1 MDTSIN
7 QFTQLLFRHGAIQT
21 SPEHVAKL
29 NSQGVVPFTDNELES
44 TPDTAGYKVL
54 LTGYAN
60 FILEKEETSQ
70 QARSLRSLL
79 KSLRAMPRP
88 NQAKILKGSISTF
101 KLENNYYRA
110 DYRIANGQVVVYN
123 IQPVDKLQ
131 NQRDRQEQ
139 PALYKIRRN
148 EQGIWQVSG
157 RVDAVTTRYAAV
169 NGQSNNLAKAS
180 WLMGSHLE
188 YEFKSLQE
196 YTLFHNPSIGGAGD
210 TWESF
215 RDKIGITTPVTK
227 KFAQILAQAQ
237 ASGNETGW
245 IAHSQGGAIFAEG
258 VRYLL
263 NSQSS
268 WALNKLRLNGIRN
281 PEKGSLLDKQSIAFH
296 ANANNNFRSKPL
308 FARAGIKVLAI
319 RANDYDMVPNLIGM
333 NTLNPRKILGSLVY
347 SSHVFNGSVAQSP
360 HTLMQDQQ
368 AWNANMDNGPGKGR
382 NIIQKAFN
390 KTEKT
395 VSKFVKPRPNYL
407 P

>member
-7 QFTQLLFRHGAIQT
+7 QFTQLTFRHGAIQT
-21 SPEHVAKL
+21 SPEHVAML
-29 NSQGVVPFTDNELES
+29 NSQEVIPFADNELES
-44 TPDTAGYKVL
+44 KPSSAGYKVL

-70 QARSLRSLL
+70 QARDLRALL

-88 NQAKILKGSISTF
+88 NQAKVLKGSISTF

-131 NQRDRQEQ
+131 KQRDRQEQ
-139 PALYKIRRN
+139 AALYKIKRN

-157 RVDAVTTRYAAV
+157 RVETVNTRYAAV

-188 YEFKSLQE
+188 YEFKNLQE

-215 RDKIGITTPVTK
+215 RDKMGITTRVTK
-227 KFAQILAQAQ
+227 KFAQILAETQA
-237 ASGNETGW
+237 AGNETGW

-281 PEKGSLLDKQSIAFH
+281 PDKGELLNKQSVAFH
-296 ANANNNFRSKPL
+296 ANANNNLRSKPL
-308 FARAGIKVLAI
+308 FSRAGIKVLAI

-333 NTLNPRKILGSLVY
+333 NTLNPRKLLGSLVY

-360 HTLMQDQQ
+360 HTLMQDQRT
-368 AWNANMDNGPGKGR
+368 WDANMDNGPGKGR

-390 KTEKT
+390 KTAKT
-395 VSKFVKPRPNYL
+395 ASKLVKPRPNYL

>member
-21 SPEHVAKL
+21 SPEHVAAL
-29 NSQGVVPFTDNELES
+29 NSQGVVPFADKELES
-44 TPDTAGYKVL
+44 RPSAAGYQVL

-70 QARSLRSLL
+70 QARDLRALL
-79 KSLRAMPRP
+79 KSLQALPRP
-88 NQAKILKGSISTF
+88 NQSKVLKGSISTY

-110 DYRIANGQVVVYN
+110 DYRIGNGQVVVFN
-123 IQPVDKLQ
+123 IQPVDRLQ
-131 NQRDRQEQ
+131 KQRDREEQ
-139 PALYKIRRN
+139 AALYKVKRN
-148 EQGIWQVSG
+148 EQGIWQISS
-157 RVDAVTTRYAAV
+157 RVDSVTTRYAAV

-188 YEFKSLQE
+188 YEFKNLQE
-196 YTLFHNPSIGGAGD
+196 YTLFHNPSVGGAGD

-215 RDKIGITTPVTK
+215 RDKIGFTTGVTK
-227 KFAQILAQAQ
+227 KFAQILAATQA
-237 ASGNETGW
+237 AGNETGW

-263 NSQSS
+263 NGQSGT
-268 WALNKLRLNGIRN
+268 ALNKLRLNGIRH
-281 PEKGSLLDKQSIAFH
+281 PEKGELLNKQSVAFH

-308 FARAGIKVLAI
+308 FARAGINVLAI

-333 NTLNPRKILGSLVY
+333 NTLNPRKWIGSLVY
-347 SSHVFNGSVAQSP
+347 SNHVFNGSVTQSP
-360 HTLMQDQQ
+360 HTLMQDQKT
-368 AWNANMDNGPGKGR
+368 WNDNMESGPGKGR
-382 NIIQKAFN
+382 GIIQKAFH
-390 KTEKT
+390 KTEQVASKT
-395 VSKFVKPRPNYL
+395 VKPRPNYL

>member
-21 SPEHVAKL
+21 SPEHVARL
-29 NSQGVVPFTDNELES
+29 NSQGVVQFKGRFET
-44 TPDTAGYKVL
+44 TPSTAGYQVL
-54 LTGYAN
+54 LNGYAN
-60 FILEKEETSQ
+60 FVFANEMSTDDIARLEHLLV
-70 QARSLRSLL
+70 SLRS
-79 KSLRAMPRP
+79 MPRAP
-88 NQAKILKGSISTF
+88 NSKLLKGSVSTF
-101 KLENNYYRA
+101 QLSNDAYRA
-110 DYRIANGQVVVYN
+110 DYQVGNGQIVVFN
-123 IQPVDKLQ
+123 IQIIDKLQ
-131 NQRDRQEQ
+131 RQRDKQEQ
-139 PALYKIRRN
+139 VALYKIKRN
-148 EQGIWQVSG
+148 EQGIWQVTG
-157 RVDAVTTRYAAV
+157 RVDSVTTRYAAV

-188 YEFKSLQE
+188 YEFKNLHE
-196 YTLFHNPSIGGAGD
+196 YTLFHNPSIGGVGD

-215 RDKIGITTPVTK
+215 RDKMGITTPVTK
-227 KFAQILAQAQ
+227 KFAQILAATQ

-268 WALNKLRLNGIRN
+268 WAFNKFRLNGIRN
-281 PEKGSLLDKQSIAFH
+281 PEKGALLDKQSIAFH

-333 NTLNPRKILGSLVY
+333 NTLNPRKLLGSLVY
-347 SSHVFNGSVAQSP
+347 SSHVFNGSVPQSP

-368 AWNANMDNGPGKGR
+368 SWHANMDNGPGKGR

-395 VSKFVKPRPNYL
+395 ASKLVKPRPNYL